1 MLTDLDF
8 FIVIIGFSLL
18 KAILYAIVLL
28 FHKHFWKKNSKTCI
42 RSLLG
47 LSISVLLLLRRLLFV
62 YFSFIQIITYQNT
75 ERQAIWRFA
84 CNYYRRELNCTFQDR
99 MKKILEEKQP
109 VKCLKTALFI
119 VILDQLQ
126 IGEMSHHL
134 KLKRSWENSRHPS
147 TVHTQNTSRYGK
159 Y

>member
-8 FIVIIGFSLL
+8 FILIIGFSLL

-28 FHKHFWKKNSKTCI
+28 FHKHFWKKNPKTCI
-42 RSLLG
+42 RSLLV
-47 LSISVLLLLRRLLFV
+47 LSISVLLLLHRLLFV

-75 ERQAIWRFA
+75 ERQAIWPFG
-84 CNYYRRELNCTFQDR
+84 CNYYRSELNCTFQDR

-109 VKCLKTALFI
+109 VKCLKTAYFI

-147 TVHTQNTSRYGK
+147 TVHIQNTPRYGK